1 MENIN
6 EILLRLK
13 TFINEG
19 DKQEVN
25 KILHYIL
32 ENLASFDKEELK
44 QIIKTLQLIEVRGEE
59 ECLTKNK

>member
-13 TFINEG
+13 MFINEG

-44 QIIKTLQLIEVRGEE
+44 KIIKTLKLIELRGEE

>member
-25 KILHYIL
+25 KILHYML

-44 QIIKTLQLIEVRGEE
+44 QIIKTLQLIEGRGEE

>member
-13 TFINEG
+13 MFINEG

-44 QIIKTLQLIEVRGEE
+44 QIIKTLKLIEVRGEE

>member
-44 QIIKTLQLIEVRGEE
+44 QIIKTLQWIEVRGEE